1 MLNVVTAITGLSV
14 ALTLLAIV
22 ATYPLWSSG
31 DGSIVL
37 PGLGLIISSRLLLV
51 GLGIIELVLI
61 GVLFVLLKGN

>member
-1 MLNVVTAITGLSV
+1 MLNVITAIAGLSAV
-14 ALTLLAIV
+14 LTLLAIV

-31 DGSIVL
+31 ASIVL

-61 GVLFVLLKGN
+61 GVLIVLLKRN